1 MRLKLN
7 RAAALTLTGTAV
19 LATLSQVGGAAHPS
33 SVFNHVAKAMDSS
46 VDNRQIDKE
55 EAGRVLQNEGFRKTG
70 AGYTILSDKEAPLIA
85 DSQITAKTT
94 GDGTP
99 LGVDY
104 HNYQSPRLDLQ
115 IKTTLPSKTLHKGDK
130 ILIGTVTTVSNVTG
144 KYSNDLGELGS
155 IYQIINNGLP
165 SFKIGNDII
174 GDISMT
180 NNVEKNKNEVDIW
193 LNVTQDRNYATIPN
207 GSVTL
212 LDSTL
217 ISDSYGYK
225 LPLFTRGDSFW
236 VDFLTGNNLYLTN
249 PTIDNWLPNLANE
262 NSYNVPSQLDMLNNV
277 FSMTDNNFAS
287 NSENINDWIPDQG
300 KTFSR
305 KNEVD
310 YEYLVNGVNLP
321 KKYEDV
327 WFWYVVPV
335 VSPDGKLLD
344 TAVTRADNKSWAGW
358 TTASGSSGDLYRLPL
373 KAMSDNMSSK
383 DILNQ
388 LQNGEGGYSKQDNG
402 SYQIA
407 FKVDPNKQEL
417 SPQVVKKV
425 LEGSYLYNMV
435 YTNQS
440 DRDKMV
446 QNTLHMIFDEPMKGI
461 TPHVY
466 LKIGYD
472 QNATDTTKPRFYH
485 VQNIGKNGEQG
496 SWDGTLAPNGSNF
509 NAELYKFVQ
518 VHYLD
523 SSNKDSQ
530 VSNDSIMGFQN
541 TASNYQLNIPKGYIL
556 DTKSGKNK
564 DGTQYK
570 WSADKKSIA
579 YTFNED
585 QKVNDANPINIYI
598 THGTHNTNDNSGKST
613 RTIQYTGLPDNLK
626 PKDNVQTVLFKRSG
640 VTDDV
645 TGETTYGDW
654 QPQAGNGHYT
664 AVPSPTFA
672 GYRPDQA
679 VIPDTAA
686 TPNKNENLTVNY
698 SRTDQNAKLTVHD
711 DTANT
716 DLNDY
721 AENST
726 GKYQDQISFK
736 TAPSAVEQELKDKG
750 YNIVS
755 DSFKGSPTYNA
766 DDSKN
771 NFVIHVTHKIVPVTP
786 DQPKTPAD
794 VIPDTKQHY
803 PNGVDTNDLNKDVQ
817 RSIFYK
823 YEDNSQ
829 AEPTVVQKAHFDRT
843 VKVDAVTQKIVDNGT
858 WATKDNY
865 PEVATKSIDGY
876 TPDKTKVGSATPSMT
891 TNQDQTVVYHANDED
906 AAITYIDDTTGKVLK
921 TDTQKAKYKQTIKFA
936 TDPNT
941 QIQTYKD
948 QGYILVS
955 SDWKDGS
962 TYQTDPARNKFTVH
976 LKHGTSTVTPD
987 KPKKPTD
994 IIPGTKQH
1002 YPTGVDTN
1010 DLNQSQQR
1018 QITYTYA
1025 DSRKQASPTITQKST
1040 FHRTATV
1047 DNVTGKTTYTD
1058 WTTSDQYPEV
1068 KSPTIEGYK
1077 PDKSNIPVTKPEL
1090 NQKQDVAVFY
1100 NPNPEQV
1107 DVIVQDNTGKEL
1119 SKSTLHGNYNTDYS
1133 ATTPVVK
1140 GYHLI
1145 KMPTN
1150 THGTYKTHNDPII
1163 YIYAPDSNSVPE
1175 QTDGTPKPD
1184 KSSYPDDLT
1193 PAKRSNKLPETGN
1206 ITLASEL
1213 SSDIVKVIHNLL

>member
-7 RAAALTLTGTAV
+7 RAAALTLTGTAI
-19 LATLSQVGGAAHPS
+19 LATLSQVGGAAPRS
-33 SVFNHVAKAMDSS
+33 YIEGQNYKNNNGEQVKADDLDSVTD
-46 VDNRQIDKE
+46 
-55 EAGRVLQNEGFRKTG
+55 
-70 AGYTILSDKEAPLIA
+70 
-85 DSQITAKTT
+85 
-94 GDGTP
+94 
-99 LGVDY
+99 
-104 HNYQSPRLDLQ
+104 
-115 IKTTLPSKTLHKGDK
+115 PSKLSESDFAP
-130 ILIGTVTTVSNVTG
+130 GT
-144 KYSNDLGELGS
+144 KW
-155 IYQIINNGLP
+155 
-165 SFKIGNDII
+165 
-174 GDISMT
+174 T
-180 NNVEKNKNEVDIW
+180 N
-193 LNVTQDRNYATIPN
+193 
-207 GSVTL
+207 
-212 LDSTL
+212 
-217 ISDSYGYK
+217 
-225 LPLFTRGDSFW
+225 
-236 VDFLTGNNLYLTN
+236 
-249 PTIDNWLPNLANE
+249 
-262 NSYNVPSQLDMLNNV
+262 
-277 FSMTDNNFAS
+277 
-287 NSENINDWIPDQG
+287 
-300 KTFSR
+300 
-305 KNEVD
+305 
-310 YEYLVNGVNLP
+310 
-321 KKYEDV
+321 
-327 WFWYVVPV
+327 
-335 VSPDGKLLD
+335 
-344 TAVTRADNKSWAGW
+344 AGW
-358 TTASGSSGDLYRLPL
+358 TTTQYPTALQSNTQIDIKKMSIFGSDAKSSIKIDATLDKNTL
-373 KAMSDNMSSK
+373 KKGNTILLSSMQ
-383 DILNQ
+383 Q
-388 LQNGEGGYSKQDNG
+388 LS
-402 SYQIA
+402 
-407 FKVDPNKQEL
+407 PNKQKNPDERIPWTNMIYT
-417 SPQVVKKV
+417 SDTNIYF
-425 LEGSYLYNMV
+425 EG
-435 YTNQS
+435 
-440 DRDKMV
+440 K
-446 QNTLHMIFDEPMKGI
+446 
-461 TPHVY
+461 
-466 LKIGYD
+466 KIGYITAEYKPLGSNPYYNQD
-472 QNATDTTKPRFYH
+472 HGQGYRLTNELDFMLHVTQDCDFASNPKISFQSMPNSLSFNEESDIHEYRPFKNIEFPAKYRVITANKIYTYELNDTHDDFVVPDDRKDNSNVWVDAQHNAYGFSAYVMNNRIIHTIYKVIPSIRAYKADSRLYKITSLTSNKNVF
-485 VQNIGKNGEQG
+485 NENGEMLSEGLEFNILLDQPI
-496 SWDGTLAPNGSNF
+496 SVKYQASNKSSIDLYNEAPNNSLTYNYNPDGSYYIITNIDLTKAYIDSDDLKSAINKTYYVNVQHKSDIDLIQQANLKDKSFGLVHYFDALPATQAGMNQNFLVNVINETPGQKSTIAQSTHVINSSTF
-509 NAELYKFVQ
+509 NAELYRTAL
-518 VHYLD
+518 VHYFD
-523 SSNKDSQ
+523 SKTGNNI
-530 VSNDSIMGFQN
+530 SNDSIMGIKN
-541 TASNYQLNIPKGYIL
+541 NSTDYKLNIPKGYVL

-585 QKVNDANPINIYI
+585 QKLNDANPINIYI

-645 TGETTYGDW
+645 SGETTYGDW
-654 QPQAGNGHYT
+654 QPQSGNGHYT
-664 AVPSPTFA
+664 AVTSPTFA
-672 GYRPDQA
+672 GYKPDQE

-686 TPNKNENLTVNY
+686 TPNKNETVTVNY
-698 SRTDQNAKLTVHD
+698 SKTDQNAKLTVHD

-726 GKYQDQISFK
+726 GLYQDQINFK

-786 DQPKTPAD
+786 DQPKTPTD

-803 PNGVDTNDLNKDVQ
+803 PTGVDTNDLNKDVQ

-823 YEDNSQ
+823 YEDNTQ

-876 TPDKTKVGSATPSMT
+876 TPDKTKVDSATPSMT
-891 TNQDQTVVYHANDED
+891 TNQDQTIVYHANDED

-948 QGYILVS
+948 QGYVLVS

-962 TYQTDPARNKFTVH
+962 TYQTDPTKNKFTVH

-1002 YPTGVDTN
+1002 YPTGIDTN
-1010 DLNQSQQR
+1010 DLNQPQQR

-1025 DSRKQASPTITQKST
+1025 DSKKQASPTVTQKAT

-1047 DNVTGKTTYTD
+1047 DNVTDKTTYTD

-1068 KSPTIEGYK
+1068 KSPAIEGYT
-1077 PDKSNIPVTKPEL
+1077 PDKQTVPATKPEL
-1090 NQKQDVAVFY
+1090 NQKQNVAVTY
-1100 NPNPEQV
+1100 NPNPETV
-1107 DVIVQDNTGKEL
+1107 DVIAQDNTGKQL
-1119 SKSTLHGNYNTDYS
+1119 SKSTLHGNYNTDYT
-1133 ATTPVVK
+1133 ATTPVIK

-1193 PAKRSNKLPETGN
+1193 PAKRSNKLPETGSIN
-1206 ITLASEL
+1206 LQSEL
-1213 SSDIVKVIHNLL
+1213 KSEIIKAIHNLLK